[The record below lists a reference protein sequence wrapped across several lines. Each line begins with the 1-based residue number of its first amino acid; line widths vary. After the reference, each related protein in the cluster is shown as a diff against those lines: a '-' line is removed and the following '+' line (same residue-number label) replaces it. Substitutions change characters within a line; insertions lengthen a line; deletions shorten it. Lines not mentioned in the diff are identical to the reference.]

1 MTDQTD
7 ESLDKSSE
15 SQIDPEELSY
25 NPPESMDMEP
35 PASWEQEKTLLEEL
49 LAKNQYLLQS
59 IQQSASKE
67 KQDLEDHYKRTVSD
81 LNGQLRSTKD
91 ELRLLKA
98 TIEKTKAIG
107 ATGKSDHVIKLQLL
121 EEIEKIEKLKQ
132 QREDELMSQIEEGNF
147 ALKQARGIATERE
160 QAASEER
167 FKLEQQFDAF
177 KREASAAQE
186 ALRRKL
192 DETSYKLDVA
202 NKALARKNEELKVNS
217 GDFEEKLRVIL
228 KEKSEAEDRWSG
240 EQQVL
245 IAEGNRLSKF
255 LKDKETAI
263 AQQFASLQRER
274 DIAVDHLRQQLQA
287 ALAQKSKIEAE
298 LGQIVSLSAQR
309 EASLLTEAER
319 LRSSNSDLIKRNKE
333 FEAELLTEMS
343 QQHEELVQLGHDFA
357 QQESDLLNKTKDY
370 EAICDRYRSSLSQAI
385 LSEDVSMNAHLH
397 SQVSDLMT
405 KLGEKERE
413 LESMRELYL
422 NAKHAERGLVTRAL
436 QSYHQFLDNLNAQQE
451 SMMAKQLE
459 ITEALRRAAEQ
470 AAQQDVSSALETK
483 VLQDEVRRLQL
494 ALQEFE
500 SGKHS
505 AMCDTLRMEL
515 MKSQEDLRVT
525 KTGLFSANES
535 LSQLETMIETK
546 KSVSSEEFSFGYA
559 EDIRKMKLE
568 HERLVSENRSL
579 VEAKLAQEEFLV
591 KELERAREQ
600 LRAKAE
606 ALDNLQLRYGK
617 LKAMK
622 LGKDVEDAQVA
633 QKRQMALAKAN
644 EQLEEEVKV
653 QSQRL
658 ETFTKLQA
666 AKKSLEEEEL
676 KLLRIEVTEK
686 EDWLQGFRQ
695 TWLQEKQE
703 LQGEVERLRASLLAV
718 NDEYEDLKQRLKEQ
732 NAIVKDESRV
742 LEEFIK
748 DRTKSNELQ
757 LKVKSGLEALKAG
770 LERTFERS
778 SQELVEMSQKEV
790 ESLRQKIGI
799 EENMHQQELELI
811 RSSTATELSNLQQ
824 IESAL
829 TKQVSVQQSQ
839 IKEMTQLLKAERE
852 MHNDEIKFLRS
863 ELIQLRKIFGQRS
876 EAQTDTKTASGEIE
890 RLTAVLVREDSE
902 TKRSFLDKL
911 KKVQNALEVTV
922 EDKRS
927 LTGIEIRQLLDEVR
941 LLRSLEE
948 ERNRQRT
955 QEKDTMKTLVSRI
968 QDGLSSFQYQTSSEK
983 EALRRENLLLS
994 SKVDALQMECD
1005 SLRKQAVKPS
1015 RLKVLSDKSELGS
1028 GELRG
1033 MEKAEGRMALA
1044 LRRVVAD

>member
-1 MTDQTD
+1 MDQTD

-25 NPPESMDMEP
+25 NPPESMDLEP
-35 PASWEQEKTLLEEL
+35 PASWEQEKSLLEEL

-59 IQQSASKE
+59 VQQAHTQE
-67 KQDLEDHYKRTVSD
+67 KQDLEQQWSRTVAEVTS
-81 LNGQLRSTKD
+81 QLRSCRE

-107 ATGKSDHVIKLQLL
+107 AAGKSDHSIKLQLL

-132 QREDELMSQIEEGNF
+132 QREDELLSQIEEGNF
-147 ALKQARGIATERE
+147 ALKQARGVATERE

-167 FKLEQQFDAF
+167 FKLEQQFEAY
-177 KREASAAQE
+177 KREAGAAQE

-192 DETSYKLDVA
+192 DETTYKLEVM
-202 NKALARKNEELKVNS
+202 NKSLTRKNEELKVS
-217 GDFEEKLRVIL
+217 STDFEEKLRVIL
-228 KEKSEAEDRWSG
+228 KEKSDSEDRWNG
-240 EQQVL
+240 EQQIL

-255 LKDKETAI
+255 LKDKESAI

-274 DIAVDHLRQQLQA
+274 DIAVDHLRQQMQA
-287 ALAQKSKIEAE
+287 AMAQKAKIEAE

-319 LRSSNSDLIKRNKE
+319 LRSLNSDLIKRNKD
-333 FEAELLTEMS
+333 FESQLLTEMS
-343 QQHEELVQLGHDFA
+343 QQHEALVQLGHDFA
-357 QQESDLLNKTKDY
+357 EQESALLVKTSDY

-405 KLGEKERE
+405 KLGEKERV

-500 SGKHS
+500 SGNYS
-505 AMCDTLRMEL
+505 FTIDTLRMDL
-515 MKSQEDLRVT
+515 TKTQEDLKMT
-525 KTGLFSANES
+525 KSALFTANES
-535 LSQLETMIETK
+535 LAQLEAMIESK
-546 KSVSSEEFSFGYA
+546 KSSGEEFSCGYA

-591 KELERAREQ
+591 KELERAREL
-600 LRAKAE
+600 LRNKAE

-658 ETFTKLQA
+658 ETFSKLQA

-686 EDWLQGFRQ
+686 EEWLEGFRQ

-703 LQGEVERLRASLLAV
+703 LQAEVERLRASLLAV

-748 DRTKSNELQ
+748 DRKKSNELQ
-757 LKVKSGLEALKAG
+757 LQVKSGLEALKRG
-770 LERTFERS
+770 LELTFERS
-778 SQELVEMSQKEV
+778 SQELVEISQKEV
-790 ESLRQKIGI
+790 ESLRQKIVI

-829 TKQVSVQQSQ
+829 TKQVSVQQAQ
-839 IKEMTQLLKAERE
+839 IKEMTLLLKGERE
-852 MHNDEIKFLRS
+852 LHNDEIKFLRS

-876 EAQTDTKTASGEIE
+876 EAQTDPKTAAGEIE
-890 RLTAVLVREDSE
+890 RLSAVLTREDNE

-955 QEKDTMKTLVSRI
+955 QEKDTMRVLVSRI
-968 QDGLSSFQYQTSSEK
+968 QDALSTFQYQSSGEK

-994 SKVDALQMECD
+994 SKVDALQAECD
-1005 SLRKQAVKPS
+1005 SLRKQAVKPN
-1015 RLKVLSDKSELGS
+1015 RLKVSGEKSEMS
-1028 GELRG
+1028 GGEVRG
-1033 MEKAEGRMALA
+1033 LEKAEGRMALA